1 MFKILPIEK
10 EPSFRE
16 LHTSAYPLS
25 ILEASNTFSKKWLI
39 QNFVNIAFKKEYDNA
54 LTYVR
59 PYFWFWNC
67 FKVKYSLHYPLKNVI
82 KKVKDFL
89 DKDYYVFLCVNEEY
103 IPERIYYKNAYYNHE
118 ILIFGYDDELNEFDT
133 IAYND
138 KRKYDTQKVLFT
150 DIDKAFRTDHEH
162 LYKFYALRINPKYN
176 FYQTSISSM
185 KRGIKRYLHTKH
197 SRKGVN
203 AYQYLYKYVK
213 PSLEKNEQINMRSF
227 RMLKER
233 AQVFALIPEFF
244 EINDSLN
251 SLLNNNVHI
260 SESLFLMVLKWNR
273 SINPNLIESI
283 LQCINT
289 YMENEKE
296 FFTEFLKIL

>member
-1 MFKILPIEK
+1 M
-10 EPSFRE
+10 
-16 LHTSAYPLS
+16 
-25 ILEASNTFSKKWLI
+25 
-39 QNFVNIAFKKEYDNA
+39 
-54 LTYVR
+54 
-59 PYFWFWNC
+59 
-67 FKVKYSLHYPLKNVI
+67 
-82 KKVKDFL
+82 
-89 DKDYYVFLCVNEEY
+89 
-103 IPERIYYKNAYYNHE
+103 
-118 ILIFGYDDELNEFDT
+118 IFGYDDELNEFDT

-251 SLLNNNVHI
+251 SLLKNNVHI

>member
-25 ILEASNTFSKKWLI
+25 ILEASNTFSKKWFI

-251 SLLNNNVHI
+251 SLLKNNVHI

>member
-59 PYFWFWNC
+59 PYFWFCNC

-251 SLLNNNVHI
+251 SLLKNNVHI
-260 SESLFLMVLKWNR
+260 SESLFLMVLKWNC

>member
-213 PSLEKNEQINMRSF
+213 PSLENNEQINMRSF

-251 SLLNNNVHI
+251 SLLKNNVHKR
-260 SESLFLMVLKWNR
+260 ESLFLMVLKWNR

>member
-1 MFKILPIEK
+1 MKRNLHFANYILLHIHLVFWKHPIL
-10 EPSFRE
+10 FQ
-16 LHTSAYPLS
+16 
-25 ILEASNTFSKKWLI
+25 KKWLI

-67 FKVKYSLHYPLKNVI
+67 FKIKYSLHYPLKNVI

-251 SLLNNNVHI
+251 SLLKNNVHI